1 MIEIGQ
7 GIELG
12 QGVQMGTVS
21 AFAANFV
28 TEIAQDNLV
37 TETGDQLIEE

>member
-12 QGVQMGTVS
+12 QGVEMGTVS
-21 AFAANFV
+21 ALKEQIWPATLNK
-28 TEIAQDNLV
+28 
-37 TETGDQLIEE
+37 

>member
-12 QGVQMGTVS
+12 QGVEMGTVS
-21 AFAANFV
+21 VFAADFV

-37 TETGDQLIEE
+37 TETGDQFIEE

>member
-12 QGVQMGTVS
+12 LGVRIGDVS
-21 AFAANFV
+21 ALPVNFI
-28 TEIAQDNLV
+28 TEIAQDNLI

>member
-7 GIELG
+7 GIEIGLG
-12 QGVQMGTVS
+12 VEIGTVN
-21 AFAANFV
+21 AIPADFV

-37 TETGDQLIEE
+37 TETGDQFIEE

>member
-12 QGVQMGTVS
+12 LGVRIGDVS
-21 AFAANFV
+21 ATAQAFI
-28 TEIAQDNLV
+28 TEVAQDNLV

>member
-1 MIEIGQ
+1 MIEIGE

-12 QGVQMGTVS
+12 QGVRIGDVS
-21 AFAANFV
+21 ATAQAFI
-28 TEIAQDNLV
+28 TEVAQDNLV

>member
-12 QGVQMGTVS
+12 LGVRIGDVS
-21 AFAANFV
+21 ATAQAFITEV
-28 TEIAQDNLV
+28 TQDNLV

>member
-12 QGVQMGTVS
+12 LGVRIGDVS
-21 AFAANFV
+21 AAAQAFI
-28 TEIAQDNLV
+28 TEVAQDNLV

>member
-12 QGVQMGTVS
+12 QGVRVGDVS
-21 AFAANFV
+21 AFPDNFV
-28 TEIAQDNLV
+28 TEIAQDNLI